1 MNWVSEEGYAETM
14 RGTVEP
20 ALAKIRK
27 DIRFPVRSGDLH
39 VEVYEP
45 EHAESGDLL
54 LLHGFTESAEKFRE
68 MIWYFT
74 TAGFRV
80 VAPDQ
85 RGHGSS
91 LRLNPDTSITDVD
104 AFEDYVKDAEALLAD
119 PELFQKDRRSVLY
132 GHSMGGA
139 VAAFLL
145 LSNPIRFSRAVLSSP
160 MIAPSSAPL
169 PKWAGSL
176 VTNLFCLIGMGKARA
191 FIGKPYDPDSETFEA
206 SFDTS
211 RARFAYYAAKRRAR
225 PELQNTSPTYRWAKN
240 AVGVTKPLLDAKAL
254 DRIETPVLLCQAGRE
269 TVVLVPEQDRF
280 VSLLKHGEK
289 ERFESAKHEIY
300 FSDDPV
306 LHRYVARVIDF
317 LREGNAGKAAS

>member
-14 RGTVEP
+14 RKTVEP
-20 ALAKIRK
+20 ALAKIRR
-27 DIRFPVRSGDLH
+27 DIRFPVRGGELH

-45 EHAESGDLL
+45 ENAESGDLL

-74 TAGFRV
+74 GAGFRV
-80 VAPDQ
+80 IAPDQ
-85 RGHGSS
+85 LGHGTS
-91 LRLNPDTSITDVD
+91 LRLSSDMSITDVEN
-104 AFEDYVKDAEALLAD
+104 FEDYVEGAEALLAD
-119 PELFQKDRRSVLY
+119 PELFQKDRRSVLF

-145 LSNPIRFSRAVLSSP
+145 LSNPARFSRAVLSSP

-169 PKWAGSL
+169 PKWAGGL
-176 VTNLFCLIGMGKARA
+176 MTNLFCLAGMGKKRA

-206 SFDTS
+206 SYDTS
-211 RARFAYYAAKRRAR
+211 RARFAYYAEKRRSH

-254 DRIETPVLLCQAGRE
+254 GRIETPVLLCQAGRE
-269 TVVLVPEQDRF
+269 TVVLVPEQDQF
-280 VSLLKHGEK
+280 ISLLKHGEK
-289 ERFESAKHEIY
+289 ERFETAKHEIY

-306 LHRYVARVIDF
+306 LRRYVTRVVGF
-317 LREGNAGKAAS
+317 LRGENGEKAV